1 MKTVKCM
8 AQLLASVTIL
18 LVTVSAPAAL
28 AQTLEEAVEAIER
41 GDYATALAG
50 FQSYAEQGD
59 ADAQFMLGNMYV
71 FGEGVPE
78 DDVAAMQWYRMGA
91 EQGNTDAQFMLG
103 FMYVF
108 GEGVP
113 EDHAARCSGIAWP
126 PSRAT
131 PTHSGISIS
140 CTPEARASPWMQ

>member
-18 LVTVSAPAAL
+18 LVTVSAPPAL

-59 ADAQFMLGNMYV
+59 ADAQFMLG
-71 FGEGVPE
+71 
-78 DDVAAMQWYRMGA
+78 
-91 EQGNTDAQFMLG
+91 
-103 FMYVF
+103 FMYAF

-113 EDHAARCSGIAWP
+113 EDHAAAVRWYRMAAEQGHADAQWSLGLMY
-126 PSRAT
+126 
-131 PTHSGISIS
+131 
-140 CTPEARASPWMQ
+140 ARGDGVPVMQ